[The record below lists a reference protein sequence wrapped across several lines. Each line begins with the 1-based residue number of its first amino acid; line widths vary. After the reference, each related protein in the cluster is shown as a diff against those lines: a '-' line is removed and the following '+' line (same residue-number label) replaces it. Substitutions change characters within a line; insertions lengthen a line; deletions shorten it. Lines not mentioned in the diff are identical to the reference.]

1 MHGFSL
7 YDSGL
12 YEIFSDVNMVAEPKP
27 HQIGRKR
34 QNVTKTGNDWDYYYD
49 RWVVSLLHTGR
60 KSRTSAYYVPKSLAG
75 FFSLFFS
82 TIFNMNNSL
91 KMLTKPASNIRNT
104 EFPTRSLQDINCDQ
118 IFISENN
125 SQIINATWHICSGNF
140 FSIQKSHTSYSIVDR
155 QRMQCRK
162 HNRNSISRCQFV
174 AFSD

>member
-7 YDSGL
+7 YNSGL

-75 FFSLFFS
+75 FFSLFFQLLLTWTKFLENVDKTS
-82 TIFNMNNSL
+82 SKHTKYGIFNVKFARHL
-91 KMLTKPASNIRNT
+91 
-104 EFPTRSLQDINCDQ
+104 INCDQ
-118 IFISENN
+118 IYISENN
-125 SQIINATWHICSGNF
+125 SQIINATWHICSGNSF
-140 FSIQKSHTSYSIVDR
+140 FNIKKSY
-155 QRMQCRK
+155 K
-162 HNRNSISRCQFV
+162 L
-174 AFSD
+174 